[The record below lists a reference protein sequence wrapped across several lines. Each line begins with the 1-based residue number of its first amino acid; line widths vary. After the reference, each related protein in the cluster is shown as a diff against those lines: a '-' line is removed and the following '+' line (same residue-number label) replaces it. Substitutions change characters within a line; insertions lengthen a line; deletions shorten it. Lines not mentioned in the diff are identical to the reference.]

1 MKIIDATKKQV
12 VFIVFFCVILIWT
25 GWFLWQDAGRRKTE
39 NGDSNA
45 DKQYETLKQSP
56 RLKNDPPPQFGIV
69 TDVVDSLT
77 IIIDDAYLVRYLG
90 VSTPATLDR
99 VECFGKESVQAN
111 ESMLGKTVRL
121 EEDPVLVRARDGASI
136 RYVWGPDD
144 DKSQEAYAM
153 ALNGMPV
160 PGLTEPLSSPKV
172 SGEPTTPKGNN
183 DSGDSGG
190 EPVNVNNKDEAV
202 LPDESGNAGE
212 NVSEKLGDAQAG
224 DTAGMMEGV
233 VPEPLNGDNEANSE
247 EKGVEE
253 EKIKE
258 YLVSE
263 RIIEMGL
270 GFPLLGKEMM
280 YYDRLSSA
288 ARYSSATKRG
298 LWGQCEISQDNESGL
313 LNTQT
318 VEECNIKGVIISN
331 GDKIYRTS
339 SCAGYKDM
347 VVLLYKGGKWLC
359 SEEEA
364 VSSGYVKAV
373 DCK

>member
-136 RYVWGPDD
+136 RYVWVPDD

-190 EPVNVNNKDEAV
+190 EPVNVNNKFLLFALAPIEI
-202 LPDESGNAGE
+202 NAAIP
-212 NVSEKLGDAQAG
+212 V
-224 DTAGMMEGV
+224 
-233 VPEPLNGDNEANSE
+233 
-247 EKGVEE
+247 
-253 EKIKE
+253 KITP
-258 YLVSE
+258 Y
-263 RIIEMGL
+263 
-270 GFPLLGKEMM
+270 
-280 YYDRLSSA
+280 
-288 ARYSSATKRG
+288 
-298 LWGQCEISQDNESGL
+298 
-313 LNTQT
+313 
-318 VEECNIKGVIISN
+318 
-331 GDKIYRTS
+331 KI
-339 SCAGYKDM
+339 C
-347 VVLLYKGGKWLC
+347 
-359 SEEEA
+359 
-364 VSSGYVKAV
+364 
-373 DCK
+373 